1 MMKLDRV
8 LQCPNCSTE
17 MQLMQK
23 NEVEIDY
30 CPRCKGV
37 WLDRGEIDKIA
48 NIQNKYE
55 DTHYQKYHYGRRD
68 YDNDDDDYYNRH
80 RGKRGFFENLF
91 SFD

>member
-1 MMKLDRV
+1 MKLDRV

-68 YDNDDDDYYNRH
+68 YDNDDDDYYDRH